1 MTRSPLLDRLR
12 EEIPAQPSGTCAHC
26 FIYKKLAAA
35 KALNAEAADM
45 MERLM
50 NEREKNESED
60 AGKESK

>member
-45 MERLM
+45 IERLM
-50 NEREKNESED
+50 NEAARLQK
-60 AGKESK
+60 

>member
-45 MERLM
+45 IERLM
-50 NEREKNESED
+50 NEREKNE
-60 AGKESK
+60 